1 MKKKT
6 AIYLRVSTSDQSDSL
21 ELQEAKCRAYCEIN
35 DYEIVNVYSDKN
47 VSGKLECE
55 NNGQFLKSGLQNKRF
70 EHIVVLKLDRLSR
83 STVNGVMTIEEISN
97 LKENT

>member
-35 DYEIVNVYSDKN
+35 DYEIVNVY
-47 VSGKLECE
+47 
-55 NNGQFLKSGLQNKRF
+55 
-70 EHIVVLKLDRLSR
+70 
-83 STVNGVMTIEEISN
+83 
-97 LKENT
+97 